1 MFNDNLKPW
10 RPVAQVLDFEDMG
23 KSIFDRKK
31 PLVDR
36 TLSRILAGLQK
47 FYNRPS
53 VMTCNTPGYCT
64 DTDTPVGTITTT
76 CHKALVTP
84 ILQSY
89 YGNGQCT
96 SINNPA
102 PTCTTKDRMALVS
115 PVTWICTNAFIV
127 NPQYKNAG
135 SSILDPAPTVIARQK
150 SYPLALATPADSG
163 TPKWEPKPADSK
175 VMLALKAFMRDN
187 GIADVRMRMLK
198 ELELK
203 RIQGFPD
210 DYVLHGPQNEKK
222 KFIGNSVET
231 GVVKAWF
238 RAMANALKSDE
249 GEPKMQANSTTIRQV
264 DAVSIF

>member
-1 MFNDNLKPW
+1 
-10 RPVAQVLDFEDMG
+10 
-23 KSIFDRKK
+23 
-31 PLVDR
+31 
-36 TLSRILAGLQK
+36 
-47 FYNRPS
+47 
-53 VMTCNTPGYCT
+53 
-64 DTDTPVGTITTT
+64 
-76 CHKALVTP
+76 
-84 ILQSY
+84 
-89 YGNGQCT
+89 
-96 SINNPA
+96 
-102 PTCTTKDRMALVS
+102 
-115 PVTWICTNAFIV
+115 
-127 NPQYKNAG
+127 
-135 SSILDPAPTVIARQK
+135 
-150 SYPLALATPADSG
+150 
-163 TPKWEPKPADSK
+163 
-175 VMLALKAFMRDN
+175 MRDN